1 MTEAG
6 RIVVAGA
13 GGQVGRYLVAEAARR
28 GRNVRALGSSEWD
41 ITDQTAAERFVEGGD
56 VVVNCAAYTDVDGA
70 EKDAARATAVNVTGP
85 EAIAHACARVGA
97 QFIHI
102 STDYVFSG
110 DFGDLP
116 PRPYEPGDDTGP
128 LSVYGRTKLA
138 GELAVL
144 AAMPDAH
151 VVRTAWVY
159 TGSPVDTAGD
169 FVAVMRRLAAGDG
182 TVDVVD
188 DQTGSPTYAGD
199 LVAALF
205 EVAEG
210 RISESVLHA
219 ANDGQAS
226 RYEQA
231 RAVFAGVG
239 ADPDR
244 VRPVSSKDKPR
255 PAARPAYSALG
266 AVTSTRAGLTPL
278 QPWREGLIQA
288 LRTT

>member
-1 MTEAG
+1 MLAHG
-6 RIVVAGA
+6 S
-13 GGQVGRYLVAEAARR
+13 AR
-28 GRNVRALGSSEWD
+28 WD
-41 ITDQTAAERFVEGGD
+41 ITDPRAAERFISSGD

-70 EKDAARATAVNVTGP
+70 ETDEQRAVAVNVTGP
-85 EAIAHACARVGA
+85 ETLAQACARVGA

-110 DFGDLP
+110 DFGGSP
-116 PRPYEPGDDTGP
+116 PVPYEPGDDTGP

-138 GELAVL
+138 GEFAVL

-169 FVAVMRRLAAGDG
+169 FVAVMRRRAKGDG

-188 DQTGSPTYAGD
+188 DQIGSPTYVAD
-199 LVAALF
+199 LVGALF

-210 RISESVLHA
+210 RISEPVLHA

-226 RYEQA
+226 RYDQA

-239 ADPDR
+239 ADPER
-244 VRPVSSKDKPR
+244 VRPVSSKDTPR

-266 AVTSTRAGLTPL
+266 SVTSTQAGLTPL
-278 QPWREGLIQA
+278 RSWRDGLAQA
-288 LRTT
+288 LGTP